1 MNKLKSLFLITNKN
15 HLDKVNTILNAY
27 NLNTKVVSYAKG
39 TASQSMLDYFGLIAD
54 DKIMVMALIP
64 DYLKFEISQK
74 LIDYFKLESL
84 GQGLGFVLPIT
95 SANKF
100 LIDSFPQDESYK
112 EDEMLP
118 TKENDIKYEL
128 IVTIVLEGY
137 IEKVMTAAKKA
148 GATGGTSITG
158 KGMGGKMSKKLF
170 GFVVEPGREIIYIIV
185 PTEIKEKVMEAIT
198 SETGIKTD
206 GMGLCFA
213 IPIDSVIGFN

>member
-1 MNKLKSLFLITNKN
+1 
-15 HLDKVNTILNAY
+15 
-27 NLNTKVVSYAKG
+27 
-39 TASQSMLDYFGLIAD
+39 
-54 DKIMVMALIP
+54 
-64 DYLKFEISQK
+64 
-74 LIDYFKLESL
+74 
-84 GQGLGFVLPIT
+84 
-95 SANKF
+95 
-100 LIDSFPQDESYK
+100 
-112 EDEMLP
+112 MLP

-170 GFVVEPGREIIYIIV
+170 GFMVEPGREIVYIIV
-185 PTEIKEKVMEAIT
+185 PTDIKEQVMETIT

-206 GMGLCFA
+206 GMGLCFS

>member
-213 IPIDSVIGFN
+213 IPIVSVI